1 MEDLEHLALK
11 DLKVTREILDPMDLQ
26 GHLEWMASM
35 ANGDHLDLRVR
46 RENLA
51 IKEVLDLE
59 DLLVWKVQKE
69 ILVLQDFQEHLEIKA
84 LQGSKENLVNLENME
99 RKETVVS
106 RVMQVLLDSLDS
118 WVHLAD
124 LELLDHLANRAMQA
138 NLELRE
144 ISVP

>member
-26 GHLEWMASM
+26 AHLEWMASM
-35 ANGDHLDLRVR
+35 VNGDHLDLRVR

-59 DLLVWKVQKE
+59 DRLVLRVQKE
-69 ILVLQDFQEHLEIKA
+69 ILVLQDFQEHLEIKD

-99 RKETVVS
+99 RKEIVVS
-106 RVMQVLLDSLDS
+106 RVMQVLLDSLD
-118 WVHLAD
+118 
-124 LELLDHLANRAMQA
+124 
-138 NLELRE
+138 
-144 ISVP
+144 